1 VAEAASA
8 LYALAAFGQ
17 QVLQQQQ
24 PGGEQPTVCFA
35 MVPLLVPATVIVAY
49 TIGRKVRRLAARPA

>member
-8 LYALAAFGQ
+8 LFAFGQ

-24 PGGEQPTVCFA
+24 GGEQPTVCFA
-35 MVPLLVPATVIVAY
+35 LVPLLIPAALIVAHA
-49 TIGRKVRRLAARPA
+49 IGRKIRRLGARTA